1 FKKMREEGVHE
12 GCMEQ
17 IFRMF
22 SQRLYKEDGSAAEVD
37 EVNRLRL
44 DDWELREDIQQH
56 CRYLWPQITSENL
69 KELTDYV
76 EYKEEFL
83 KLFGFGVDG
92 VDYEADVNPAVETDF
107 TQI

>member
-1 FKKMREEGVHE
+1 MREEGIHE

-44 DDWELREDIQQH
+44 DDLELRDDIQEH
-56 CRYLWPQITSENL
+56 CRNLWPQITTENL

-83 KLFGFGVDG
+83 KLFGFGVEG
-92 VDYEADVNPAVETDF
+92 VDYEADVDTAVEFDVAD
-107 TQI
+107 I